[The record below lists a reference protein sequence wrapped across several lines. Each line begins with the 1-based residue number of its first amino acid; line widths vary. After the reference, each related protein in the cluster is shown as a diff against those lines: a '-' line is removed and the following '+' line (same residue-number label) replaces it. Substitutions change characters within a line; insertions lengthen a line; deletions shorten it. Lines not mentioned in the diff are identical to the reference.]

1 MAGVLQALRKCDFRC
16 HAPSTTGHDIAPRE
30 EEFARYTQAG
40 FESPRPKKVQIAIA
54 EALPDADLLFRYFLD
69 GSMRTI
75 AAGHVVD
82 VRNRFLPL
90 YIAQIGV
97 AATKLD
103 GKRIGLEKYEDKHV
117 LFFPDSFKE
126 RNIELAA
133 EAVREAA
140 RRSRLSI
147 DLRLERYEVEDKR
160 KPVEVARAQIL
171 KSMHEMEV
179 DLIIAFAK
187 AERITRDALLMI
199 DGSLQFYT
207 NLNRNQE
214 AFRNVVGVA
223 KSFDLNRSVGTG
235 KNAKQT
241 GTLAAELQLMHRTP
255 AFRIKL
261 RKASIGAWYLRIHGA
276 RSYSGS
282 DVTAG
287 VIKLEMFPDNP
298 TGGTPTPLNASRC
311 NRISR
316 DILILRHPST
326 PWSDARWA
334 SHLYPIYLTEGYI
347 KRRFHSERTIQACL

>member
-1 MAGVLQALRKCDFRC
+1 MTGVLQALRKCDFTC
-16 HAPSTTGHDIAPRE
+16 HAPSATGHNLEPQE
-30 EEFARYTQAG
+30 EELARYTQAG
-40 FESPRPKKVQIAIA
+40 FETPRPKKVQIPIF
-54 EALPDADLLFRYFLD
+54 EALADSNLLFRYFLD
-69 GSMRTI
+69 GSMRTT

-103 GKRIGLEKYEDKHV
+103 GKKIGVEAYSHKYV

-133 EAVREAA
+133 EAVSEAA
-140 RRSRLSI
+140 HRSRLSL
-147 DLRLERYEVEDKR
+147 DLGLECYPVEDKR
-160 KPVEVARAQIL
+160 KPVEAARAQIL
-171 KSMHEMEV
+171 ASMHEMEV
-179 DLIIAFAK
+179 DLIVGFAK
-187 AERITRDALLMI
+187 SERITKDSLLMI

-207 NLNRNQE
+207 NLDRNRE

-223 KSFDLNRSVGTG
+223 KSFDLNRTIGAG
-235 KNAKQT
+235 KKPKQA
-241 GTLAAELQLMHRTP
+241 GTLAAELLSGHRTP

-261 RKASIGAWYLRIHGA
+261 RNLNIGAWYLRLHAA
-276 RSYSGS
+276 RSHAGS

-298 TGGTPTPLNASRC
+298 TGGTPEPLNANRC

-316 DILILRHPST
+316 DILALRHPST

-347 KRRFHSERTIQACL
+347 KRRFRSERTIRACL